1 MQPPLESA
9 KFPCL
14 LGERVDNVTQT
25 MVVLADMLASR
36 DPRQIEVAQ
45 EVFDGGLQH

>member
-1 MQPPLESA
+1 
-9 KFPCL
+9 
-14 LGERVDNVTQT
+14 
-25 MVVLADMLASR
+25 MLASR